1 MKEDESKKPEFNS
14 LEEEVEFWE
23 NHSVVDYLDELE
35 ELKGVIYEKP
45 DEEVISLRL
54 DTQLV
59 DKIRSYAQ
67 EIGIPYTVLIRM
79 WIVNSFER
87 DVLTEVSMEEEKE
100 ENSSSG

>member
-1 MKEDESKKPEFNS
+1 M
-14 LEEEVEFWE
+14 
-23 NHSVVDYLDELE
+23 DYLDELE